1 MVNCNPET
9 VSTDYDTS
17 DRLYFEP
24 LDEEA
29 VLAVL
34 EREQP
39 VGVCIQFGGQTPLK
53 LARAI
58 ERAGFRILGTPYDAI
73 DLAEDRARF
82 ARLADE
88 VGVRCPE
95 WGIARVRGRG
105 ARDRGADRLPGAR
118 AAVVRARRA
127 LDAGLLRR
135 RATSRPR
142 WPGSTGAVLVD
153 RFLENAIE
161 LDVDALCDGTRHLRR
176 GGDGARRGG
185 RDPLGRLVVR
195 AARAVRQTSTCARRC
210 GGSGRRSASSGLLNV
225 QLAIA
230 GGERLRARGEP
241 ARVAHGAVR
250 VEGDR
255 REPRR
260 RRVPP
265 RRRRD
270 ASPSSACR
278 PSRCPRAITSR
289 RPCCRSRASPAP
301 TRCSGRR
308 CARPAR

>member
-1 MVNCNPET
+1 MILGSGPNRIGQGIEFDYCCVHAAKSFRAQGYEAVMVNCNPET

-82 ARLADE
+82 GAARGGGRRALPGLGDRA
-88 VGVRCPE
+88 VR
-95 WGIARVRGRG
+95 RGG
-105 ARDRGADRLPGAR
+105 AGDRGADRLPGAR

-135 RATSRPR
+135 RRR
-142 WPGSTGAVLVD
+142 RGRDGPGSRAPCSSTASS
-153 RFLENAIE
+153 R
-161 LDVDALCDGTRHLRR
+161 TRSSW
-176 GGDGARRGG
+176 
-185 RDPLGRLVVR
+185 
-195 AARAVRQTSTCARRC
+195 TST
-210 GGSGRRSASSGLLNV
+210 RSA
-225 QLAIA
+225 
-230 GGERLRARGEP
+230 
-241 ARVAHGAVR
+241 
-250 VEGDR
+250 
-255 REPRR
+255 
-260 RRVPP
+260 
-265 RRRRD
+265 
-270 ASPSSACR
+270 
-278 PSRCPRAITSR
+278 T
-289 RPCCRSRASPAP
+289 AP
-301 TRCSGRR
+301 TPTS
-308 CARPAR
+308 PP